1 MLERDYSCS
10 STSVQVAGE
19 TTGNQKSKKG
29 KKPLKRLIK
38 MLRSEVVLD
47 QQSAAA
53 SWYILVVTPVLT
65 STRMLYHTPVRFL
78 CPPRLP
84 LSSLLL
90 SLSLSLS
97 SHAYQLWAVL
107 TISRITA
114 CDRHLCRFLPADM
127 PREQVR
133 WWVKQLLELGPIGG
147 YIVRARAHWF
157 TSYACTSCLQHTHA
171 GWVQQHSTSR
181 TQDPIFIF
189 ATNLQAIFKVLKWP
203 SLLNLV
209 LGIPP
214 GAYSP
219 TAPRSCFF

>member
-1 MLERDYSCS
+1 MLVRAGRSTESPYDSVVGEDEDTDGGGMLERDYSCS

-65 STRMLYHTPVRFL
+65 STLMLYHTPVRFL

-97 SHAYQLWAVL
+97 RRTL
-107 TISRITA
+107 
-114 CDRHLCRFLPADM
+114 
-127 PREQVR
+127 
-133 WWVKQLLELGPIGG
+133 
-147 YIVRARAHWF
+147 
-157 TSYACTSCLQHTHA
+157 TSC
-171 GWVQQHSTSR
+171 G
-181 TQDPIFIF
+181 PF
-189 ATNLQAIFKVLKWP
+189 
-203 SLLNLV
+203 
-209 LGIPP
+209 
-214 GAYSP
+214 
-219 TAPRSCFF
+219 